1 MLDLEN
7 VEIGIDGNIVFNSET
22 GEEIINLDDCSK
34 EDFIKIIMV
43 LLEDIATLEEKNE
56 DLTDKVNEAEDQLQM
71 YIDNHDNDKNY
82 YEEEY

>member
-7 VEIGIDGNIVFNSET
+7 VEIGIDGNIVFNAET

-71 YIDNHDNDKNY
+71 YIDNYDNEKNY